1 MSQDPSQD
9 TVHAVVAPRPEAGAA
24 LPSNWQDEIK
34 AIPGVALIGG
44 YGSRL
49 QIRATPEA
57 LDQARSKFGELLHIE
72 PVMSRGFP

>member
-1 MSQDPSQD
+1 MSQDAGQD

-34 AIPGVALIGG
+34 AIPGVTPMGG

-49 QIRATPEA
+49 QIRATQAA
-57 LDQARSKFGELLHIE
+57 LDQARSRFGALLHIE
-72 PVMSRGFP
+72 PVVSRGFP